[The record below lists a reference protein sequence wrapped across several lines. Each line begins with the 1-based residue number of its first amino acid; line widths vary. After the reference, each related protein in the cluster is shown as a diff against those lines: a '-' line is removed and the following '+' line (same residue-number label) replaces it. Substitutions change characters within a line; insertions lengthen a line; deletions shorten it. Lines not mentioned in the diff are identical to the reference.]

1 MYNDVHTSS
10 NIGEKSKIRKKIG
23 RWFHGWRPK
32 RPKDEMKEYV
42 CVCVYVCRGMTNLE
56 RGRERGRK
64 RRQRGKEGDTAS
76 LPFSSNFP
84 FLLGRTLFFPP
95 SVFNFVSLSTRSRA
109 EKEGGGFLA
118 AARERAR
125 SRHVL
130 IVARYRVPV
139 NRRDSFRPSR
149 NSII

>member
-1 MYNDVHTSS
+1 M
-10 NIGEKSKIRKKIG
+10 KKVEFERRSG
-23 RWFHGWRPK
+23 DDFT
-32 RPKDEMKEYV
+32 DETKEYV
-42 CVCVYVCRGMTNLE
+42 CVCVCMYVCRGIVTNLE

-84 FLLGRTLFFPP
+84 FLLGRTLFFLPF
-95 SVFNFVSLSTRSRA
+95 VFNFVSLSTRSRA

-139 NRRDSFRPSR
+139 NRRDSFRTEP
-149 NSII
+149 